1 MQLSGHN
8 SFKRK
13 KDQRRQVRSNKRKGV
28 GWQKTNASLL
38 TIIFHL
44 AFILQE
50 CLGDIQ
56 MEFLDKPLVQ
66 FMLMCISLVILIGW
80 FLKARPSFK
89 RELSETQKREL
100 ETLIS
105 RLDTDQRRNIEVA
118 LDAGRKIEAIKL
130 FRAAN
135 NSGLR
140 DAKHAVEYMI
150 MNK

>member
-1 MQLSGHN
+1 
-8 SFKRK
+8 
-13 KDQRRQVRSNKRKGV
+13 
-28 GWQKTNASLL
+28 
-38 TIIFHL
+38 
-44 AFILQE
+44 
-50 CLGDIQ
+50 

-66 FMLMCISLVILIGW
+66 FMLMCISLVILVGW
-80 FLKARPSFK
+80 LLKALPSFK